1 MNEAQQYSIN
11 PVFAGHLAN
20 QLREDTDDLHRVF
33 DNLLEIAKG
42 EDPTANGYDRL
53 RATRIL
59 YDRGFGKVTKNIPQT
74 PAPRSSQPPKS
85 EESQNH
91 TNHSSD
97 NPNPEPAETPKTQP
111 AASDRLVERIEQKL
125 DDILGP
131 PQTPDQPEDETPE
144 VRTVRSMAEGFETI
158 SKPKLPPTTIP

>member
-42 EDPTANGYDRL
+42 EDPTANGHDRL

-59 YDRGFGKVTKNIPQT
+59 YDRGFGKVTKNIPRTPTPRSETALNHQRNPTTTRRTT
-74 PAPRSSQPPKS
+74 PAPTKAKQQR
-85 EESQNH
+85 
-91 TNHSSD
+91 
-97 NPNPEPAETPKTQP
+97 
-111 AASDRLVERIEQKL
+111 RI
-125 DDILGP
+125 
-131 PQTPDQPEDETPE
+131 
-144 VRTVRSMAEGFETI
+144 
-158 SKPKLPPTTIP
+158 